1 VIREAIKKA
10 TGNVMEFRARAKAEL
25 DVKGARAEVATAADN
40 LEAAKATLDAAK
52 RAVTAATERETIRA
66 RLVDVQVEEQLALN
80 AETALVTAQKRL
92 AEAAA
97 AADQSRRR
105 ATFDRAAKRAAE
117 AKTAFADKYAPA
129 MKGQPRKPSPRR
141 TRIYRLGS
149 HPLLLSASRAP
160 RRRFSNW
167 SHATPEA
174 ARFGL
179 AISSPRTAEL
189 IGQRELRNVPKSNR
203 DRAAEVALRRGGAC
217 DGVGPSV
224 ACRAAQGSCRDRPQ
238 ARELPL
244 DHRGYRAPCR

>member
-1 VIREAIKKA
+1 MIREAIKKA
-10 TGNVMEFRARAKAEL
+10 TGNVMEFGARARAEL

-129 MKGQPRKPSPRR
+129 MKE
-141 TRIYRLGS
+141 
-149 HPLLLSASRAP
+149 LLDVLAV
-160 RRRFSNW
+160 
-167 SHATPEA
+167 A
-174 ARFGL
+174 A
-179 AISSPRTAEL
+179 
-189 IGQRELRNVPKSNR
+189 
-203 DRAAEVALRRGGAC
+203 AAEKAITEANANLPPGESPFAAFGFEGAAPKILQLVAC
-217 DGVGPSV
+217 DARGRTLWTGDQF
-224 ACRAAQGSCRDRPQ
+224 AADR
-238 ARELPL
+238 
-244 DHRGYRAPCR
+244 